1 MAANS
6 KNYVN
11 REAEQ
16 KVKYLETVLKE
27 NDQRVRDC
35 EECLIKKEK
44 ELTEALNRL
53 NAYESG
59 DYQLQDAV
67 GEIKSLKA
75 KINIR
80 DRDIET
86 LTKHLTK
93 IDYVLNDA
101 LEENDDLRAKLGMEP
116 KEKINMEELKDLKA
130 MRAQES
136 RAFVHIL
143 KKEVGQICL
152 SFSLFLF
159 EFLIIFV

>member
-1 MAANS
+1 MGANNKS
-6 KNYVN
+6 YAN

-27 NDQRVRDC
+27 NDQRIRDC
-35 EECLIKKEK
+35 EENLIKKEK

-53 NAYESG
+53 DAYESG
-59 DYQLQDAV
+59 DYQLQEAV

-75 KINIR
+75 KVKVR

-93 IDYVLNDA
+93 VDYVLNEA

-116 KEKINMEELKDLKA
+116 KEKINLDELKDLKA
-130 MRAQES
+130 MRAQEN
-136 RAFVHIL
+136 RAFVHVL
-143 KKEVGQICL
+143 KKEVGHL
-152 SFSLFLF
+152 GASL
-159 EFLIIFV
+159 ISR